1 MDRSSI
7 PPNPIEKER
16 IAIARNVLADVQD
29 AFKLHRET
37 CRLCTEITPVS
48 ARWCPEGWEMVKEI
62 RKGIATL
69 TELIMRPEPQADTL
83 F

>member
-16 IAIARNVLADVQD
+16 IAIARNVLADAQEV
-29 AFKLHRET
+29 FRLHRKT

-48 ARWCPEGWEMVKEI
+48 ARWCPEGWEMVKAV
-62 RKGIATL
+62 RKVTTALATA
-69 TELIMRPEPQADTL
+69 TEPQKPQADTL